1 MNLSIFAERL
11 SDLLFDAQMKPEDF
25 AKAISCSRSSAYE
38 LLSGNRE
45 PTLETLIRIADYF
58 KCTTDYLVGLE
69 KENSASSFKK
79 CPPFKDRLPAIC
91 LHFNITRYKLMK
103 ITNLS
108 RTSLNYW
115 ARGLTVPSVSNLY
128 KMATSLECPL
138 DFILGRE

>member
-11 SDLLFDAQMKPEDF
+11 SELIFDTEMKPEDL
-25 AKAISCSRSSAYE
+25 AKAIGCSRSSAYE

-69 KENSASSFKK
+69 KENSACSFKQ
-79 CPPFKDRLPAIC
+79 CPPFKDRLTEIC
-91 LHFNITRYKLMK
+91 AYFKITRYKLMK
-103 ITNLS
+103 ITNIS

-115 ARGLTVPSVSNLY
+115 ARGLTVPTVSNLY
-128 KMATSLECPL
+128 KMAKSLECSL
-138 DFILGRE
+138 DFILGRD